1 MGKLAAE
8 APTCR
13 AQGYTPPP
21 SGAFA
26 ISDVGFADP
35 LDVDE
40 PSDQAI
46 TLTERQLARVVFI
59 AAETGGRFEREA
71 RASDPVAWLFAP
83 RVLFDGLA
91 PVSACQDRENFIR
104 AIILHGLSIGVDAEP
119 SDIDALLVD
128 EDLEVKVR
136 VAAKRESTVGPNLKF
151 AAALPA

>member
-1 MGKLAAE
+1 MGKLATE

-21 SGAFA
+21 SGVFA
-26 ISDVGFADP
+26 IADVGFADP

-71 RASDPVAWLFAP
+71 RTSDPVAWLFAP
-83 RVLFDGLA
+83 RVLFGGLA

-136 VAAKRESTVGPNLKF
+136 VAAKRESTVGPNLKL